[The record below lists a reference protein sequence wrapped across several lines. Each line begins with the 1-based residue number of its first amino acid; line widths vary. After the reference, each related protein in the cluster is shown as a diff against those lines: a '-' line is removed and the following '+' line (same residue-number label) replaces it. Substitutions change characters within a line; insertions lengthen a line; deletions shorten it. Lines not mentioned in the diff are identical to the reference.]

1 MRGRLEKVIERV
13 LRRYASFLVE
23 EDIIRL
29 TKHLSHAIVAEAYSD
44 SVGKT

>member
-1 MRGRLEKVIERV
+1 MRTRLEKVIERV

-29 TKHLSHAIVAEAYSD
+29 KKHLSHAIVAEAYSD
-44 SVGKT
+44 SVEKS